1 MVTAYLIAI
10 VDVGKEHEAAK
21 AASAIKGVD
30 EVLITYGAWD
40 LVIKVTA
47 DTLNELD
54 VTITKVREI
63 PAIEM
68 TETLIGT

>member
-10 VDVGKEHEAAK
+10 TDIGKEHEAAM

-30 EVLITYGAWD
+30 EVEITYGAWD

-54 VTITKVREI
+54 VIITKLRKI
-63 PAIEM
+63 PVIQM
-68 TETLIGT
+68 TETLVGT